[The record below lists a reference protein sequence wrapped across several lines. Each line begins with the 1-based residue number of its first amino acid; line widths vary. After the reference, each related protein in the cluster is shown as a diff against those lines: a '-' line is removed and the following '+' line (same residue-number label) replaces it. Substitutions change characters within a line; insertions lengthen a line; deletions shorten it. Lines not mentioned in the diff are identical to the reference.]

1 MFMLLFQVYET
12 HARFAIEVGDLAE
25 YNQVGT
31 YIDKNVVTFELPHV
45 VWLVTLPLSSSS
57 TRRFSFL
64 EYGECLV
71 GVIFYLLCASWS
83 RVQSSES
90 N

>member
-1 MFMLLFQVYET
+1 MNGTLKNVNMFMLLFQVYET

-45 VWLVTLPLSSSS
+45 VWLVTLPLVNCCILPHLHGG
-57 TRRFSFL
+57 FPF
-64 EYGECLV
+64 
-71 GVIFYLLCASWS
+71 
-83 RVQSSES
+83 
-90 N
+90 